1 MHRTLPDWRLL
12 ASLAAVAVMLFAP
25 GQVAA
30 AADDASK
37 VVARVN
43 GQSITE
49 ADMDMAKNEIGSDL
63 ASLPPEVQRRALAEY
78 LIDNM
83 LFAEAAEH
91 AKLAQ
96 TPEFENQMRYLRR
109 RVLRERYFE
118 QTLKSKVGEDEARK
132 IYNARVSQ
140 LQPED
145 EFAARHILVDSEKK
159 AKELR
164 AKIEAG
170 ADFAEVAKENST
182 DPGSKANGGLLGY
195 FTKGQMV
202 PEFEAAVVKMHKGE
216 VSDPVKTAFG
226 WHIIKLEDRR
236 RKPPPSFEDVKDTIM
251 ASLVVRLAQ
260 EQAAA
265 MRQKAKLEYVDEDI
279 KKQVDEQAKQAAEKP
294 KEPAP
299 AAAPAPDAAPKQ

>member
-1 MHRTLPDWRLL
+1 MHRMLHDRRLL
-12 ASLAAVAVMLFAP
+12 AALATVALLSFAP
-25 GQVAA
+25 GHAA
-30 AADDASK
+30 SAADDASK

-49 ADMDMAKNEIGSDL
+49 ADMSMAQNEIGSDL
-63 ASLPPEVQRRALAEY
+63 ANLPPEVQRRALAEY

-91 AKLAQ
+91 AKLGQ
-96 TPEFENQMRYLRR
+96 TPEFESQMRYLRR

-132 IYNARVSQ
+132 IYDARVSE
-140 LQPED
+140 LKPED

-164 AKIEAG
+164 AKIMAG
-170 ADFAEVAKENST
+170 ADFAEVAKENSS

-202 PEFEAAVVKMHKGE
+202 PEFENAVMKLQEGQ
-216 VSDPVKTAFG
+216 VSEPVKTAFG

-236 RKPPPSFEDVKDTIM
+236 RKEPPTFDEVKDTIM

-265 MRQKAKLEYVDEDI
+265 MRQKAKLEYVDEGI
-279 KKQVDEQAKQAAEKP
+279 KKLVDEQAKKAAEQANP
-294 KEPAP
+294 AAP
-299 AAAPAPDAAPKQ
+299 AAAPAPEAAPKE

>member
-1 MHRTLPDWRLL
+1 MYRMLHDRRLL
-12 ASLAAVAVMLFAP
+12 AALATVALLSFSP
-25 GQVAA
+25 GYPAT
-30 AADDASK
+30 AADDSSK

-49 ADMDMAKNEIGSDL
+49 ADMEMAKNEIGSDL
-63 ASLPPEVQRRALAEY
+63 ANLPPEVQRRALAEY

-109 RVLRERYFE
+109 RVLRERFFE
-118 QTLKSKVGEDEARK
+118 QTLKGKVSEDEARK
-132 IYNARVSQ
+132 IYDARVSQ
-140 LQPED
+140 LKPED
-145 EFAARHILVDSEKK
+145 EFAARHILVDSEEK

-164 AKIEAG
+164 AEIVAG
-170 ADFAEVAKENST
+170 ADFAELAKENST

-202 PEFEAAVVKMHKGE
+202 PEFEAAVVKMQKGE
-216 VSDPVKTAFG
+216 VSAPVKTAFG
-226 WHIIKLEDRR
+226 WHVIKLEDRR
-236 RKPPPSFEDVKDTIM
+236 RKSPPTFEEVKETIM

-265 MRQKAKLEYVDEDI
+265 MRQKAKLEYVDEGI
-279 KKQVDEQAKQAAEKP
+279 KKQVEEQAKKEAEKA
-294 KEPAP
+294 KQPAP
-299 AAAPAPDAAPKQ
+299 AAKPKAEAAPKE